1 MEAEASRSVATVAQ
15 VSVHLVLSSAG
26 FGRTFFFCS
35 YCFTSLVSL
44 GSGEQRFRLAPRRF
58 GPLGRSKL
66 AVFIG
71 LSSVSV
77 AVETPMWFHF
87 GSLAK
92 WSRSVEPDEPG
103 ISNLTGAAKARL
115 AC

>member
-1 MEAEASRSVATVAQ
+1 MEAEESRSVAAVTQ
-15 VSVHLVLSSAG
+15 VSVRLVLSSAG
-26 FGRTFFFCS
+26 FGRTLF
-35 YCFTSLVSL
+35 VSIV
-44 GSGEQRFRLAPRRF
+44 SPVWS
-58 GPLGRSKL
+58 LGRSKL
-66 AVFIG
+66 VVFIG

-87 GSLAK
+87 GSLLK